1 MSSLGTTMEMFGAAT
16 GIDTQT
22 TSPAV
27 RVAGLHGSHNNDT
40 GHWVVLG
47 FSTTMEMFGAAA
59 GIDTQTKSPAVSV
72 AGLHALKS

>member
-1 MSSLGTTMEMFGAAT
+1 MSSLGTTIEMFGAAT

-22 TSPAV
+22 AV
-27 RVAGLHGSHNNDT
+27 SVVGLHGSHNNDT

-59 GIDTQTKSPAVSV
+59 GIDTQIKSPAVSV